1 MFQVI
6 SLDSILIA
14 LLIAALVGII
24 VGVGAI
30 VVSQVCKDKS
40 KK

>member
-30 VVSQVCKDKS
+30 VVSLVCKDK